1 MRYKVVL
8 QHSEQ
13 GVSASVPGLPGCGSQ
28 GENEAEALANI
39 SSAIKEYL
47 GVVGRAD
54 ARRRRPRSR
63 SDGADA
69 PLTQSPGRRTSG

>member
-8 QHSEQ
+8 QHSEE
-13 GVSASVPGLPGCGSQ
+13 GVAASVPGLPGCWSQ

-47 GVVGRAD
+47 SVVAEQTR
-54 ARRRRPRSR
+54 
-63 SDGADA
+63 GADVREVEV
-69 PLTQSPGRRTSG
+69 TV